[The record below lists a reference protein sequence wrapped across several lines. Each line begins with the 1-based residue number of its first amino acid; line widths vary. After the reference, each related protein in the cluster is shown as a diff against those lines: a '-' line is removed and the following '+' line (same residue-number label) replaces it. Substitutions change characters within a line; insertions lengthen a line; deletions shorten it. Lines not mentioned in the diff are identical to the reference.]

1 MIIKTNKKLNIS
13 KFKDKDF
20 KYSQEEIDSWL
31 NLENTFL
38 FTLEEEN
45 KIYGFSLFMKTDI
58 DSYDLLYIYIIKDK
72 RNQNLATKLLN
83 ASINLLK
90 DLKISIFLE
99 VSSENIS
106 AIKLYEKLEFKKIS
120 VRKRYY
126 KDDTDALIYKLE
138 V

>member
-1 MIIKTNKKLNIS
+1 MIIKTNKKLDIS

-58 DSYDLLYIYIIKDK
+58 DSYDLLYIYITKDK